1 MSVISAYSSALPST
15 TTYDATN
22 KISESDA
29 VLVGRQK
36 AMAALASVDLTL
48 SPEALARLKHDFANA
63 TPPSPEEQEAA
74 KKQMLEMRNTYL
86 DELER
91 RAPGV
96 THPLYSTVGS
106 DVSLTDFRAFFA
118 LAPNATR
125 ESTRVLADAL
135 HDAVTIPLESSTDS
149 TQAAG
154 IALMREKLDFI
165 NTNYIPEEYQAQVRA
180 DIDNYMERQL
190 TARDNS
196 MKRML
201 DNELVYAKFLKDEPR
216 IEEAQ
221 ENVNAYAQGNYRA
234 QIEIG
239 QVMAI
244 SESTEEP
251 EVMTDKLT
259 QWYSQISYRDAEQDE
274 QFDTLISSWQQ
285 FVKKY
290 QR

>member
-1 MSVISAYSSALPST
+1 MGREKAL
-15 TTYDATN
+15 
-22 KISESDA
+22 E
-29 VLVGRQK
+29 
-36 AMAALASVDLTL
+36 ALASVDLTI
-48 SPEALARLKHDFANA
+48 SPEALARLKEDFANA

-96 THPLYSTVGS
+96 THPLYSTIGS
-106 DVSLTDFRAFFA
+106 DVSLTDFRNFFA

-125 ESTRVLADAL
+125 ESTRALADAL
-135 HDAVTIPLESSTDS
+135 YDAVTIPLESSTDS

-165 NTNYIPEEYQAQVRA
+165 NSHYIPEEHQAQVRA

-196 MKRML
+196 IKRTL
-201 DNELVYAKFLKDEPR
+201 NIKLTLARSLKDAPR
-216 IEEAQ
+216 IEEALA
-221 ENVNAYAQGNYRA
+221 NVESYKQGNYRA
-234 QIEIG
+234 QVETE

-244 SESTEEP
+244 SASTEDP
-251 EVMTDKLT
+251 NVVVDKLT
-259 QWYSQISYRDAEQDE
+259 QWYSQLTFSDTQQDK
-274 QFDTLISSWQQ
+274 QFDALISSWQQ
-285 FVKKY
+285 FVEKY
-290 QR
+290 QK

>member
-1 MSVISAYSSALPST
+1 MSVISAYPSALPLT
-15 TTYDATN
+15 ATYNATN
-22 KISESDA
+22 KVSESDA

-36 AMAALASVDLTL
+36 SIEALASVDLTL
-48 SPEALARLKHDFANA
+48 SPEALARLKEDFANA
-63 TPPSPEEQEAA
+63 TPPSQEEQEAA

-91 RAPGV
+91 TAPGV

-135 HDAVTIPLESSTDS
+135 YDAVTTPLESSTDS

-154 IALMREKLDFI
+154 IALMRETLDFI
-165 NTNYIPEEYQAQVRA
+165 NSNYIPEEYQAQVRA

-190 TARDNS
+190 TARDKS

-201 DNELVYAKFLKDEPR
+201 DNELDYANFLKDEPR

-221 ENVNAYAQGNYRA
+221 ENVSAYAQGNYCA
-234 QIEIG
+234 QRELG
-239 QVMAI
+239 QMMAI
-244 SESTEEP
+244 SESTEDTQ
-251 EVMTDKLT
+251 VMADKLT
-259 QWYSQISYRDAEQDE
+259 QWYSQIYRARR
-274 QFDTLISSWQQ
+274 T
-285 FVKKY
+285 V
-290 QR
+290 